1 MPVEGINGILNVES
15 AALHAPQVGVA
26 NTNPQHILSVG
37 SNLYVS
43 GDSPD
48 VLTVDGN
55 VVCEGVKVGL
65 IEITPSYDLEAVAN
79 VGNSTSN
86 TIQFTNPDTGIVT
99 TGNVSVGKDLNVTG
113 NLNVLGT
120 TTTIDTENLR
130 VKDPIIELGKDN
142 AGSLVDLGL
151 VMTRP
156 SGSSNVAVIFDESA
170 DTLEIGYTQNNA
182 SDTDIAMR
190 TAAIEPLSV
199 NVNGNVSVGKE
210 LNVTGNVAVGTNKL
224 FVDTVGGT
232 VGIGS
237 TLIDITDN
245 TLSGAGNGL
254 YIHNPVQGGHL
265 LTLGTQRPWVF
276 EQGLSDAS
284 TELCLRSL
292 NSGKKF
298 NIQSPDHSNVMTVVA
313 TNGGGN
319 VGIGTTSPETTLQ
332 LHKEFDADTL
342 KNAAQIKFST
352 NNSSNNSWDVGSIR
366 GAVSLN
372 AGGSSNF
379 PGGLVFATKSPGS
392 VGADLTDK
400 MVIDANGNVGI
411 GTTNPSASLHVQ
423 GGQSIF
429 GSNGG
434 ASGIVINDIPE
445 ARWKISTGG
454 YALSFYKHNSTSDEY
469 STWSEKVRIDSNG
482 NVGIGVT
489 NPGAILSV
497 SGSENTDSTIAMSV
511 DKWKTKTWY
520 GGAPDNSTLNI
531 IIFDRSGRGSGNGG
545 EIAGEVTVIV
555 HRDGLNQQ
563 RAYAKYHVNYTHWYG
578 TTWYGTNNELHN
590 YNLADV
596 TNISIQSSNSN
607 GTIYVSI
614 EAPNISSPGQYYI
627 KFEGPIYKP

>member
-43 GDSPD
+43 GDSSD

-65 IEITPSYDLEAVAN
+65 IEIIPSYDLEAVAN

-142 AGSLVDLGL
+142 AGTGDLGL

-156 SGSSNVAVIFDESA
+156 SGSSNVAVIFDEFT
-170 DTLEIGYTQNNA
+170 DTLEIGYTQSNA
-182 SDTDIAMR
+182 SDTDITMR
-190 TAAIEPLSV
+190 TAATEPLDV

-210 LNVTGNVAVGTNKL
+210 LTVTGNVAVGTNKL

>member
-43 GDSPD
+43 GDSSD

-65 IEITPSYDLEAVAN
+65 IEIIPSYDLEAVAN

-142 AGSLVDLGL
+142 AGTGDLGL

-170 DTLEIGYTQNNA
+170 DTLEIGYTQSNA

-319 VGIGTTSPETTLQ
+319 VGIGTTNPETTLQ
-332 LHKEFDADTL
+332 LHKEYDADSL
-342 KNAAQIKFST
+342 LSAAEIKFST
-352 NNSSNNSWDVGSIR
+352 NNVSNASWDVGSIR

-372 AGGSSNF
+372 AGGSSNY
-379 PGGLVFATKSPGS
+379 PGGLVFATKSPGG
-392 VGADLTDK
+392 VVVTLL
-400 MVIDANGNVGI
+400 I
-411 GTTNPSASLHVQ
+411 
-423 GGQSIF
+423 
-429 GSNGG
+429 
-434 ASGIVINDIPE
+434 
-445 ARWKISTGG
+445 RW
-454 YALSFYKHNSTSDEY
+454 
-469 STWSEKVRIDSNG
+469 
-482 NVGIGVT
+482 
-489 NPGAILSV
+489 
-497 SGSENTDSTIAMSV
+497 
-511 DKWKTKTWY
+511 
-520 GGAPDNSTLNI
+520 
-531 IIFDRSGRGSGNGG
+531 
-545 EIAGEVTVIV
+545 
-555 HRDGLNQQ
+555 
-563 RAYAKYHVNYTHWYG
+563 
-578 TTWYGTNNELHN
+578 
-590 YNLADV
+590 
-596 TNISIQSSNSN
+596 
-607 GTIYVSI
+607 
-614 EAPNISSPGQYYI
+614 
-627 KFEGPIYKP
+627 